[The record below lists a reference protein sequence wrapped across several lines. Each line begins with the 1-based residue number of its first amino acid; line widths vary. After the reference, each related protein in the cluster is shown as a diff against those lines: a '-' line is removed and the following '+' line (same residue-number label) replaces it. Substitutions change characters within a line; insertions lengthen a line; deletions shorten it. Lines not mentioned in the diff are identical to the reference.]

1 MDYSKY
7 WTHGVHQNCRSF
19 GSTGE
24 TSSVDDD
31 LWLSGRAGYKPVLE
45 AIGGTELGGLYLGGF
60 MLQPQAFAAFS
71 IPGMTME
78 FVILDDSSKP
88 YVSNSKS
95 IALSSQLSDYA
106 TIRFE

>member
-1 MDYSKY
+1 
-7 WTHGVHQNCRSF
+7 
-19 GSTGE
+19 
-24 TSSVDDD
+24 
-31 LWLSGRAGYKPVLE
+31 
-45 AIGGTELGGLYLGGF
+45 

-71 IPGMTME
+71 VPGMTME

-88 YVSNSKS
+88 YVSNFKL

>member
-1 MDYSKY
+1 M
-7 WTHGVHQNCRSF
+7 
-19 GSTGE
+19 
-24 TSSVDDD
+24 DDD

-45 AIGGTELGGLYLGGF
+45 AIGGTELGGLYLGGC

-71 IPGMTME
+71 IPGLTME

-88 YVSNSKS
+88 YVSNSKL
-95 IALSSQLSDYA
+95 IALSSKLLDYA